1 MAKASPIINALNAGE
16 WTALLDGRTDL
27 AGYTASASVMENFI
41 PSIQG
46 PAIRRAGT
54 KFVRPIKFNETNLSR
69 LVPFVKSRSD
79 ALQIEFGDGYCRFFK
94 NNAPVL
100 TGTTATI
107 TGATQADPVVITTS
121 AAHGYSNDDEV
132 FITGVA
138 GMTEIN
144 DRWFVVNNVTATT
157 FELRTIH
164 GTDVDGTGYTA
175 YTSGGTS
182 DEPYEIVSPY
192 TNTQLDS
199 EFGLDFV
206 QSGDILYITDR
217 DGLLAPRTL
226 SRTSD
231 TSWAFAEFEPD
242 DGPWLDLNATSTT
255 IYSSAATGSVTLTA
269 STSIFSADDV
279 GSLIRIDQ
287 EVITATDPWVTGT
300 AYTAGNYVRSEGK
313 EYKAAT
319 TGTSGTSIPAH
330 TTGTVT
336 DGGVEWEYISSGY
349 GIARITAQGGTTAT
363 ATVLTTFP
371 QTLVGSGNAST
382 FWRKGA
388 WSDANGYP
396 TNVTF
401 FRERLIFGQGQSIHM
416 SVVGGFDTF
425 AIDEFGE
432 ILTESAITVD
442 VQSSEA
448 NEIVGLTEG
457 NALLVNT
464 IGAEFSIDAQTT
476 TAPLGPNNIRVSKQT
491 SYGAAAIRPIRVGE
505 TVLFLQASQ
514 RKMRGI
520 QYEFQVDNY
529 VAPDLTVRAAEVLG
543 TGIVQM
549 ARQEEPYQTI
559 WAVRK
564 DGVLLSFA
572 FDQNQEV
579 RAWARHPIGGTT
591 SPNGV
596 ESVSVIPSSDG
607 ARDEVWVIVN
617 RTINGGTRRYIEY
630 IQPEYTSLDDQEDAT
645 YADSMLTYSGT
656 ATQTFYGFDHLEG
669 ETVSIL
675 SDGASIADKTVTDG
689 EVVITE
695 DAASVAQIG
704 LSYTSVYQT
713 NRIDFGAA
721 DGTSQAK
728 TKRITDCAFRVIN
741 TLGGEA
747 GPDTDN
753 LDEIPDLN
761 YRAPATPM
769 GSPPPLVTGDVL
781 LSWPGGY
788 ETNGYIRFETETM
801 YPAIIAAIMPQV
813 TTQENR

>member
-16 WTALLDGRTDL
+16 WTNLLDGRTDL
-27 AGYTASASVMENFI
+27 AGYIASASVMENFI

-69 LVPFVKSRSD
+69 LVPFIKSRTD
-79 ALQIEFGDGYCRFFK
+79 AVQIEFGDGYCRFFK
-94 NNAPVL
+94 NNGAVL
-100 TGTTATI
+100 TGTTQAI
-107 TGATQADPVVITTS
+107 TGATQADPVVVTS
-121 AAHGYSNDDEV
+121 AGHGYSNDDEV
-132 FITGVA
+132 YITGIS
-138 GMTEIN
+138 GMTELN
-144 DRWFVVNNVTATT
+144 DRWFVIDNVTASTY
-157 FELRTIH
+157 ELRTIH
-164 GTDVDGTGYTA
+164 GDDVDGTGYTA

-192 TNTQLDS
+192 TSTQLDS
-199 EFGLDFV
+199 SFGLDV
-206 QSGDILYITDR
+206 IQSGDILYITDR
-217 DGLLAPRTL
+217 AGLLAPRTL

-231 TSWAFAEFEPD
+231 TSWAFAEFAPD
-242 DGPWLDLNATSTT
+242 DGPWLDLNTTTTS

-269 STSIFSADDV
+269 STSIFTADDV
-279 GSLIRIDQ
+279 GSLIRVDQ
-287 EVITATDPWVTGT
+287 EVITATDPWETGT
-300 AYTAGNYVRSEGK
+300 SYTAGDYVRSEGK

-319 TGTSGTSIPAH
+319 TATSGTSIPAH
-330 TTGTVT
+330 TNGTVT
-336 DGGVEWEYISSGY
+336 DGGVEWEYISPGY
-349 GIARITAQGGTTAT
+349 GVARITAQAGTTAT
-363 ATVLTTFP
+363 ATVLVTLP
-371 QTLVGSGNAST
+371 QTVVNSGNAST
-382 FWRKGA
+382 LWRKGA

-401 FRERLIFGQGQSIHM
+401 FRERLTFGQGQTVQM
-416 SVVGGFDTF
+416 SVVGGFDSF
-425 AIDEFGE
+425 AIDSFGE
-432 ILTESAITVD
+432 VLTESAISVD

-457 NALLVNT
+457 NTLLVNT
-464 IGAEFSIDAQTT
+464 IGAEFSVDAQTT
-476 TAPLGPNNIRVSKQT
+476 TSPLGPNNIRVSKQT
-491 SYGAAAIRPIRVGE
+491 SYGSAAIRPIRVGE
-505 TVLFLQASQ
+505 TVLFVQGSQ
-514 RKMRGI
+514 RKVRGM

-529 VAPDLTVRAAEVLG
+529 VAPDLTVRSAGVLG
-543 TGIVQM
+543 TGIEQM

-564 DGVLLSFA
+564 DGQLLSFA

-579 RAWARHPIGGTT
+579 RAWARQPIGGTT
-591 SPNGV
+591 STDGV

-607 ARDEVWVIVN
+607 SRDEVWIVVK
-617 RTINGGTRRYIEY
+617 RTINGADRRYIEY

-645 YADSMLTYSGT
+645 YADSMLTYSG
-656 ATQTFYGFDHLEG
+656 AAAQTFYGLDHLEG
-669 ETVSIL
+669 VTVGIL
-675 SDGASIADKTVTDG
+675 SEGAAIAEYTVTNG
-689 EVVITE
+689 AVTISE
-695 DAASVAQIG
+695 DATTKAHIG
-704 LSYTSVYQT
+704 YKYTSVYQT
-713 NRIDFGAA
+713 NRIDFGAS

-741 TLGGEA
+741 SLGGSA
-747 GPDTDN
+747 GPDSAN

-769 GSPPPLVTGDVL
+769 GSPPPLFTGDAL

-788 ETNGYIRFETETM
+788 ETNGYIRFETEAM